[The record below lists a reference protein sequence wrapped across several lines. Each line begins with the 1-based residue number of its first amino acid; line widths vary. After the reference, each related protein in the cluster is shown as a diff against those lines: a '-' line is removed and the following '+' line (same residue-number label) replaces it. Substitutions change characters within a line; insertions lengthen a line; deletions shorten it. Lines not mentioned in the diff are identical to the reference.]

1 LTLPP
6 QHEEKE
12 SAEANRARCD
22 EQLVRAG
29 VFGVVAIAA
38 P

>member
-1 LTLPP
+1 MSTNAR
-6 QHEEKE
+6 
-12 SAEANRARCD
+12 AEANRARCD